1 MKINPL
7 NITATY
13 ASLKYG
19 TVMEGPLFIKMV
31 KFEIR
36 NVAVK

>member
-19 TVMEGPLFIKMV
+19 TVMEGPLLKMV
-31 KFEIR
+31 KFEVR
-36 NVAVK
+36 NAAVK